1 MWASETS
8 ETTCRYRATVTKAEA
23 APGKRF
29 LITGIG
35 GGVALFCLQ
44 FAVALGVEV
53 WVTSSSPDKLRRAVQ
68 LGAAG
73 GVSYRDKDWK
83 AQLQQAVPDGFDAV
97 VDGEPP
103 RASWRAWW
111 RPRRRSGCPSHR
123 LFVTHARRPIVC
135 RCQRCRRGW

>member
-1 MWASETS
+1 M
-8 ETTCRYRATVTKAEA
+8 TKAEA

-103 RASWRAWW
+103 RASWRAWCGVHAG
-111 RPRRRSGCPSHR
+111 RSGCPPRR
-123 LFVTHARRPIVC
+123 LFLTHARRRIVC
-135 RCQRCRRGW
+135 RVSTLQARVVTA